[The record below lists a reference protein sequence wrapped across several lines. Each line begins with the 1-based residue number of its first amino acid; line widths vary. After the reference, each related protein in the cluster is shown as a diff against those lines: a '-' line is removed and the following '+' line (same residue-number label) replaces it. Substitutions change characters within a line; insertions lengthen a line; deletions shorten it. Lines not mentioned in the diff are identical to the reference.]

1 MRRSRNMVCPT
12 PPAGGPVL
20 GRPLVVVSL
29 ISRAAG
35 SDYSNSFSLPKTES
49 ADAINLLEAASPTV
63 SGDVDQIVF
72 TASGPG
78 VRNPAV
84 VDRINSMLARE
95 AKVPH
100 VSNIVSPYGPQGAT
114 HVSKDGKVAFA
125 TVTFDKQ
132 AQNLSTDHRQGPRHD
147 GAVGRYRRPQVAVS
161 GNSPR
166 KRPGRRSEGRGSACS
181 WPPSCSCLVFGSL
194 FAMALPLISA
204 LARSAPPWG

>member
-1 MRRSRNMVCPT
+1 MRALATWCVRHRRLV
-12 PPAGGPVL
+12 VL
-20 GRPLVVVSL
+20 FWVGVLVVVSL
-29 ISRAAG
+29 ISRVAG

-72 TASGPG
+72 TASGSG
-78 VRNPAV
+78 VRNPGV

-132 AQNLSTDHRQGPRHD
+132 AQNLSTAIAKDLVTTAQSADTAGL
-147 GAVGRYRRPQVAVS
+147 QVAVS
-161 GNSPR
+161 GQLAEEAT
-166 KRPGRRSEGRGSACS
+166 RPA
-181 WPPSCSCLVFGSL
+181 
-194 FAMALPLISA
+194 I
-204 LARSAPPWG
+204 